1 MGHYDVL
8 GIARTASNLEIRS
21 AYRKGALQTHP
32 DPQLKFFLGNQ
43 ARHSAHGSMAC
54 SSYAKCFGQDK
65 GGDPEEFKKV
75 VGAFEVLSDPKKR
88 GDLDLV

>member
-32 DPQLKFFLGNQ
+32 DPQLNFSPLAIKRDM
-43 ARHSAHGSMAC
+43 RHMAC
-54 SSYAKCFGQDK
+54 S
-65 GGDPEEFKKV
+65 
-75 VGAFEVLSDPKKR
+75 
-88 GDLDLV
+88 